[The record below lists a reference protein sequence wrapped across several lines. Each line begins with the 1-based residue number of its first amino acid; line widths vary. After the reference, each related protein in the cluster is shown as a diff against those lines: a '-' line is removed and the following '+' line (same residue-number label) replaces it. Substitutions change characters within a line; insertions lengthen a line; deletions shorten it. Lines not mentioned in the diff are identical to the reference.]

1 MISVDTAP
9 ALRRRL
15 RRVRESAD
23 DVLVPH
29 PRELLGVS
37 ALAAAE
43 YSEPAPVAA
52 ALARRALAD
61 GALPAPGDLPWF
73 SQAAM
78 TLVWCEFW
86 DEAEPVLDA
95 AIGEA
100 RATGDG
106 VLWAVGHSHRGLLN
120 LRRGDLVAAE
130 ADARQALETPN
141 LPAPVIYRNV
151 AIGVLV
157 NALVEQRRFA
167 DAEAVLEPFDEEI
180 EAGMRTAAFAR
191 TARGRLRTAQR
202 RLEPAIADFLAAGDV
217 LTRCA
222 VTCPGFVPWRSQA
235 AIAMGLAGEHD
246 RARELAEEE
255 VGYARQFAAPRALG
269 VALHAAGVVAA
280 GEGEDPRAAAPRHGD
295 AVARS
300 AGTAPGEV
308 LLRDAVAVLA
318 DAGAPVALAR
328 AQADLGALLRRDNR
342 RAEARDLLR
351 EALDTAHHAGAR
363 EIAERAE
370 AELRATGARPRR
382 TMLTGLEALT
392 ASERRVA
399 ELAVEGLTN
408 PQIAQS
414 LFITRRTVEG
424 HLTQVFAKLGVDSRQ
439 ALPDALAQ
447 PVSG

>member
-1 MISVDTAP
+1 MLEVAAVGVGMISVDTAP

-23 DVLVPH
+23 DVLVPQ
-29 PRELLGVS
+29 PRELLGVA

-52 ALARRALAD
+52 ALARRALAA
-61 GALPAPGDLPWF
+61 GERALPAPGELPWF
-73 SQAAM
+73 SQATM
-78 TLVWCEFW
+78 TLVWCELW
-86 DEAEPVLDA
+86 EEAEPVLDA
-95 AIGEA
+95 AIAEA

-141 LPAPVIYRNV
+141 LPAPVSTATC

-167 DAEAVLEPFDEEI
+167 DAEAVLEPFDAEI

-202 RLEPAIADFLAAGDV
+202 QLEPAITDFLAAGDV

-235 AIAMGLAGEHD
+235 AIALGLAGEYD
-246 RARELAEEE
+246 RARELAEQE
-255 VGYARQFAAPRALG
+255 VGYARQFTAPRALG
-269 VALHAAGVVAA
+269 VALHAEGVVAA
-280 GEGEDPRAAAPRHGD
+280 GEGEDPRSPGARGAAA
-295 AVARS
+295 A
-300 AGTAPGEV
+300 GEV
-308 LLRDAVAVLA
+308 LLRDAVAILA

-342 RAEARDLLR
+342 RAEARDVLR
-351 EALDTAHHAGAR
+351 EALDIAHHAGAR
-363 EIAERAE
+363 DDRRA
-370 AELRATGARPRR
+370 ARRPSCAPPGPGRDAPCSRGWRR
-382 TMLTGLEALT
+382 
-392 ASERRVA
+392 
-399 ELAVEGLTN
+399 
-408 PQIAQS
+408 
-414 LFITRRTVEG
+414 
-424 HLTQVFAKLGVDSRQ
+424 
-439 ALPDALAQ
+439 
-447 PVSG
+447 